1 MENTKTLNNKKKL
14 LPIILAVVAIIVI
27 IIIIALATSNKPEKE
42 AVNQQ
47 GPETN
52 GPVDG
57 EQPVDEANVDGT
69 DDAEGVEVGEAVNPV
84 LVDAV
89 AVVEGANLV
98 STEGKVITNEWVEV
112 RTDVSSM
119 SAEAPRQTIALD
131 KENLPD
137 SVIKIDVSAAG
148 FSPSEFT
155 VKAGKPITITLSST
169 DEWSHSL
176 KFSDPKLQAAA
187 IGVSTLETRAISF
200 NAPSAGEYNFY
211 CGVPGHSNRG
221 EVGKMI
227 VE

>member
-27 IIIIALATSNKPEKE
+27 VIIIVLAASKKSGEEVNTSKTP
-42 AVNQQ
+42 V
-47 GPETN
+47 TS
-52 GPVDG
+52 GPVD
-57 EQPVDEANVDGT
+57 EKQPVDEANVDDVEG
-69 DDAEGVEVGEAVNPV
+69 AEGVEVGEAINPV

-89 AVVEGANLV
+89 AVVEGANLI
-98 STEGKVITNEWVEV
+98 STEGKVITNEGVEV
-112 RTDVSSM
+112 RTDVSPM
-119 SAEAPRQTIALD
+119 AAEAPRQTTALD
-131 KENLPD
+131 KENLPA
-137 SVIKIDVSAAG
+137 SAIKIDVSAAG

-155 VKAGKPITITLSST
+155 VKAGDPITITLSST

-176 KFSDPKLQAAA
+176 RFSDPKLEAAS